1 MLLKENDS
9 LNLQWPA
16 NYKNLS
22 LKLLKKVA
30 VLNCKERFRE
40 ADALTSMR
48 LISFGWRKA
57 WTMQTSEQF
66 YPWNIWLTSKFI
78 QSKACNL
85 TKKYIKNLKTSEE
98 QLFSERLKSIFL
110 VAYLCFS
117 VISTTANHFAITL
130 KKNIPEINIMSPSYL
145 AKNIRFKCFSNL
157 LQIRF
162 KLISNSFQIHFKLA
176 YFLIFFY
183 KFVT

>member
-1 MLLKENDS
+1 
-9 LNLQWPA
+9 
-16 NYKNLS
+16 
-22 LKLLKKVA
+22 
-30 VLNCKERFRE
+30 
-40 ADALTSMR
+40 MR

-57 WTMQTSEQF
+57 WTLQTSEQF

-78 QSKACNL
+78 KSQACSF
-85 TKKYIKNLKTSEE
+85 TIKYVKDLKTYEE

-117 VISTTANHFAITL
+117 VISTTATNFAVTL
-130 KKNIPEINIMSPSYL
+130 KKNITEIKIMSQSYL
-145 AKNIRFKCFSNL
+145 AKNIRFKYFSKL

-176 YFLIFFY
+176 YFLIFSY

>member
-1 MLLKENDS
+1 MLFLLNQTNHKIWNSSNQVEFKCRIKGLKGFMKIKDSLNWRELIKMLLKENYS

-16 NYKNLS
+16 NYKSLS
-22 LKLLKKVA
+22 LKILKKVA

-78 QSKACNL
+78 KSQACNL
-85 TKKYIKNLKTSEE
+85 TKNILKIWK
-98 QLFSERLKSIFL
+98 LL
-110 VAYLCFS
+110 
-117 VISTTANHFAITL
+117 
-130 KKNIPEINIMSPSYL
+130 KNI
-145 AKNIRFKCFSNL
+145 
-157 LQIRF
+157 
-162 KLISNSFQIHFKLA
+162 
-176 YFLIFFY
+176 YFL
-183 KFVT
+183 KD